1 MQAPP
6 SPCLSPPVGGRGE
19 CVTPPTSPCLSPQRA
34 QRQGEEEGL
43 RSQYFLAILA
53 TLLSAALILT
63 SPTQAA
69 EPARAHIGVGP
80 NHPLAQSGWRAFG
93 ERLAK
98 TKGAPKLSLFLNG
111 PPPSDPAAIESL
123 GRNDYAFGAAA
134 LSAFPTAFPYAALL
148 AELGLAGGED
158 ELAAAA
164 AATEFLALD
173 CIACRQSFLSR
184 RVVFLGAYGAA
195 RYVML
200 SQASANTV
208 IAFRSL
214 SALTPGSAWDRL
226 IQRLGGRA
234 HEEDGGP
241 GDLLAKGVITA
252 AIATPMELSDPDV
265 LRHARFALKAPFG
278 AYRGG
283 AAFMGSGAYWQS
295 LTPNERRAVL
305 TATADGIVGVVWGYR
320 NMADAA
326 LRAAAARGLQI
337 DVATPQLDEAIMAAI
352 ATDNKL
358 VAETAG
364 ERFAVRDATLFL
376 DRFLLLYD
384 KFAVLLSKARD
395 APSAAAVLKREIFD
409 RIPVE
414 TYGLTKG

>member
-1 MQAPP
+1 MNQKNVTTVNAPR
-6 SPCLSPPVGGRGE
+6 LFRK
-19 CVTPPTSPCLSPQRA
+19 
-34 QRQGEEEGL
+34 EEAGL
-43 RSQYFLAILA
+43 RVMGWLFCLLAG
-53 TLLSAALILT
+53 TLIVLS
-63 SPTQAA
+63 SPARAA
-69 EPARAHIGVGP
+69 EPARAHIGFGP
-80 NHPLAQSGWRAFG
+80 DHPLAQSGWRAFG
-93 ERLAK
+93 ERLGK

-111 PPPSDPAAIESL
+111 PPPSDPAAIKSL

-164 AATEFLALD
+164 AATELLALD
-173 CIACRQSFLSR
+173 CVACRQSFFRR

-200 SQASANTV
+200 SQEPANTV
-208 IAFRSL
+208 VAFRSL

-234 HEEDGGP
+234 HEEDGDP
-241 GDLLAKGVITA
+241 GDLLAKGAITA

-265 LRHARFALKAPFG
+265 WRHARYALKAPFG

-283 AAFMGSGAYWQS
+283 AAFLGSAAYWQS

-305 TATADGIVGVVWGYR
+305 AATADGIVGVVWGYQ

-326 LRAAAARGLQI
+326 LRAAAARGLQV
-337 DVATPQLDEAIMAAI
+337 DVATPQLDEAIRAAI
-352 ATDNKL
+352 AADNKL

-364 ERFAVRDATLFL
+364 ERFVVRDAALFL

-384 KFAVLLSKARD
+384 KFAVLLSTARD

>member
-1 MQAPP
+1 MNQKN
-6 SPCLSPPVGGRGE
+6 
-19 CVTPPTSPCLSPQRA
+19 VTIVKTPRPFRKEGA
-34 QRQGEEEGL
+34 GL
-43 RSQYFLAILA
+43 RVMGWSWLLMAA
-53 TLLSAALILT
+53 TLIVLS
-63 SPTQAA
+63 SPTRAA
-69 EPARAHIGVGP
+69 EPARAHIGFGP
-80 NHPLAQSGWRAFG
+80 DHPLAQSGWRAFG

-111 PPPSDPAAIESL
+111 PPPSDPVAIESL

-164 AATEFLALD
+164 AATELLALD
-173 CIACRQSFLSR
+173 CVACRQSFFRR

-200 SQASANTV
+200 SQAPANTV
-208 IAFRSL
+208 VAFRSL

-234 HEEDGGP
+234 HEEDGDP
-241 GDLLAKGVITA
+241 GDLLAKGAITA

-265 LRHARFALKAPFG
+265 WHHARYALKAPFG

-283 AAFMGSGAYWQS
+283 AAFLGSAAYWQS

-305 TATADGIVGVVWGYR
+305 TATADGIVGVVWGYQ

-326 LRAAAARGLQI
+326 LRAAAARGLQV
-337 DVATPQLDEAIMAAI
+337 DVATPQLDEAIRAAI
-352 ATDNKL
+352 AADNKL

-364 ERFAVRDATLFL
+364 ERFAVRDAALFL

-384 KFAVLLSKARD
+384 KFAVLLSTARD

>member
-1 MQAPP
+1 MQARP
-6 SPCLSPPVGGRGE
+6 SPCPSP
-19 CVTPPTSPCLSPQRA
+19 SLSPQRVELLGD
-34 QRQGEEEGL
+34 RVSL
-43 RSQYFLAILA
+43 HPQYFLTFLAIL
-53 TLLSAALILT
+53 LSTAIILT

-69 EPARAHIGVGP
+69 EPARAHIGFGP
-80 NHPLAQSGWRAFG
+80 DHPLAQSGWRAFG

-111 PPPSDPAAIESL
+111 PPPSAPTAIESL
-123 GRNDYAFGAAA
+123 GRNDYAFGSAA
-134 LSAFPTAFPYAALL
+134 LSAFPTMFPFAALL

-164 AATEFLALD
+164 AATELLALD
-173 CIACRQSFLSR
+173 CVDCRQSFHR
-184 RVVFLGAYGAA
+184 QQVVFLGAYSAA

-226 IQRLGGRA
+226 IQRLGGSA
-234 HEEDGGP
+234 HEEDGTP
-241 GDLLAKGVITA
+241 GDLLAKGAITA

-265 LRHARFALKAPFG
+265 WRHARFALKAPFG

-283 AAFMGSGAYWQS
+283 AAFMGSVAYWQS
-295 LTPNERRAVL
+295 LTSNERRAVL
-305 TATADGIVGVVWGYR
+305 TATADGIVGVVWGYQ

-326 LRAAAARGLQI
+326 LRSAAARGLQV
-337 DVATPQLDEAIMAAI
+337 DVATPQLDEAIRAAI

-364 ERFAVRDATLFL
+364 ERFAVRDAALFL

-384 KFAVLLSKARD
+384 KFSVLLSTARD
-395 APSAAAVLKREIFD
+395 APSAAAVLNREIFD

>member
-1 MQAPP
+1 LNQKNVTTAKAPR
-6 SPCLSPPVGGRGE
+6 LFRK
-19 CVTPPTSPCLSPQRA
+19 
-34 QRQGEEEGL
+34 EEAGL
-43 RSQYFLAILA
+43 RLMGWLCCLLAA
-53 TLLSAALILT
+53 TLIVLS
-63 SPTQAA
+63 SPARAA
-69 EPARAHIGVGP
+69 EPARAHIGFGP
-80 NHPLAQSGWRAFG
+80 DHPLAQSGWRAFG
-93 ERLAK
+93 ERLDK

-134 LSAFPTAFPYAALL
+134 LSAFPTVFPYAALL

-164 AATEFLALD
+164 AVTELLALD
-173 CIACRQSFLSR
+173 CVACRQSFFRR

-200 SQASANTV
+200 SQEQANTV
-208 IAFRSL
+208 VAFRSL

-234 HEEDGGP
+234 HEEDGDP
-241 GDLLAKGVITA
+241 GDLLAKGAITA

-265 LRHARFALKAPFG
+265 WRHARYALKAPFG

-283 AAFMGSGAYWQS
+283 AAFMGSAAYWQS

-305 TATADGIVGVVWGYR
+305 TATADGIVGVVWGYQ
-320 NMADAA
+320 NMAAAA
-326 LRAAAARGLQI
+326 LRAAAARGLQV
-337 DVATPQLDEAIMAAI
+337 DVATPQLDEAIRAAI
-352 ATDNKL
+352 AADNKL

-364 ERFAVRDATLFL
+364 ERFAVRDAALFL

-384 KFAVLLSKARD
+384 KFAVLLSTARD

>member
-34 QRQGEEEGL
+34 ERQGEEEGL